1 MIRVLWKN
9 FKYKMRLNSMKNM
22 WNDFVEI
29 FVIICLLYVVY
40 NSWVV
45 EIVRVFIIRVEDER
59 MWYIYII

>member
-45 EIVRVFIIRVEDER
+45 EIVWVFIIRVEDEK